1 MLQNVNNYFIVTIL
15 STLVL
20 AGCGGSSAVNNTNN
34 EDLDAKLVSLID
46 NLKLTG
52 DPSLSRNLPDI
63 SEPLPQLGKLLF
75 FSKALS
81 GNQDAACVS
90 CHHPMLG
97 GGDDLSL
104 AIGVAAINPD
114 QLGPGRIHD
123 PFALGWDGGPT
134 MPRNVPTVF
143 NLGMHDQAMFW
154 DGRVNSLGKTPYM
167 NGNDGLGI
175 DTPDSPLGVADP
187 TAGDTLAEAVAHF
200 PVLVHEEMRSFDFEA
215 GQDNVAVRNHLA
227 ARLGNYGEGAGEL
240 AVNNW
245 LPLFQNTF
253 QSNEPAETLIIY
265 KNIAKAIGEYTRSQV
280 FVNTPWKAY
289 VQGDNTAISESAKR
303 GALLFFKPIE
313 EKGANCASCHSGDFF
328 TDELNHVLAVPQ
340 IGRGRG
346 NGITEDDDF
355 GRFIETQDPQDMYA
369 FRTPT
374 LTNINATG
382 PWGHS
387 GAFESLEAI
396 VRHHLNVEQSVAAFD
411 YQQISQQGMQI
422 NNATSNTQNA
432 VNQLL
437 ANRAV
442 DKKGVLQNVN
452 LSDSEVN
459 DLLAFLE
466 TLTDPCVEDREC
478 VSPWI
483 PNENDPDPD
492 NLRLIAVDVHGNEL

>member
-154 DGRVNSLGKTPYM
+154 DGRVNSLGK
-167 NGNDGLGI
+167 N
-175 DTPDSPLGVADP
+175 
-187 TAGDTLAEAVAHF
+187 
-200 PVLVHEEMRSFDFEA
+200 
-215 GQDNVAVRNHLA
+215 
-227 ARLGNYGEGAGEL
+227 
-240 AVNNW
+240 
-245 LPLFQNTF
+245 
-253 QSNEPAETLIIY
+253 
-265 KNIAKAIGEYTRSQV
+265 
-280 FVNTPWKAY
+280 
-289 VQGDNTAISESAKR
+289 
-303 GALLFFKPIE
+303 ALYE
-313 EKGANCASCHSGDFF
+313 
-328 TDELNHVLAVPQ
+328 
-340 IGRGRG
+340 
-346 NGITEDDDF
+346 
-355 GRFIETQDPQDMYA
+355 
-369 FRTPT
+369 
-374 LTNINATG
+374 
-382 PWGHS
+382 W
-387 GAFESLEAI
+387 
-396 VRHHLNVEQSVAAFD
+396 
-411 YQQISQQGMQI
+411 
-422 NNATSNTQNA
+422 
-432 VNQLL
+432 
-437 ANRAV
+437 
-442 DKKGVLQNVN
+442 
-452 LSDSEVN
+452 
-459 DLLAFLE
+459 
-466 TLTDPCVEDREC
+466 
-478 VSPWI
+478 
-483 PNENDPDPD
+483 
-492 NLRLIAVDVHGNEL
+492 